1 MSNGYK
7 QALQRFEDAVRAHE
21 MIGAQHPE
29 DHAAIEREYEQA
41 KAALVRKLQYRA
53 LAAEQ
58 RAAGICNPT
67 PMTSEEEDYHRRQ
80 GTIV

>member
-21 MIGAQHPE
+21 MRGSQPPGDWGGIV
-29 DHAAIEREYEQA
+29 REYDEA

-53 LAAEQ
+53 PL
-58 RAAGICNPT
+58 
-67 PMTSEEEDYHRRQ
+67 SEDLR
-80 GTIV
+80 